1 MGNLR
6 PIGSEKLT
14 GMEKINRMIEIS
26 RYNENTPKSINEDK
40 SVEFSKIVQK
50 ENRKNENG
58 IFNLNVRSLAA
69 GYYLLKISSGNSVI
83 QKKIIISE

>member
-1 MGNLR
+1 MSVAEETIFVYPN
-6 PIGSEKLT
+6 PAKEF
-14 GMEKINRMIEIS
+14 IN
-26 RYNENTPKSINEDK
+26 
-40 SVEFSKIVQK
+40 VEFSGLSDENISIEIIDVFGKVVQK

-69 GYYLLKISSGNSVI
+69 GYYVLKISSGNSVI